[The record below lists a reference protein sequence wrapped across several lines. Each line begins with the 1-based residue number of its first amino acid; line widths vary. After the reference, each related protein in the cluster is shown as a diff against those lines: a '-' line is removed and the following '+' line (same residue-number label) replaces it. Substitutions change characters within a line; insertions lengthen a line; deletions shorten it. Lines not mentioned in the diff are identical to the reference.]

1 MIYIKISVNVRVLKE
16 MNIRFNIFL
25 GGIILLFKTKLEL
38 LIFIIC
44 VMPVMA
50 ISNLNYFNIKY
61 NKKLFGVSGVRTQDF
76 YTKYI
81 NTFTLIFIA
90 IELNNFG
97 GMYTYISFILTY
109 IICAKLDRLY
119 REKFEKIL
127 KQGDKEIQKY
137 LKKNQRLTLKS
148 WLNIKIKCFK
158 NGYEDSLEVFKFKFK
173 LSVVII
179 MTYILLKNFNIIAGM
194 IKR

>member
-1 MIYIKISVNVRVLKE
+1 M
-16 MNIRFNIFL
+16 FN
-25 GGIILLFKTKLEL
+25 TKLEL
-38 LIFIIC
+38 LTFIIAAIFI
-44 VMPVMA
+44 MM

-61 NKKLFGVSGVRTQDF
+61 NNKFFGISGVRTEDF

-97 GMYTYISFILTY
+97 GIYTYISFILTY

-119 REKFEKIL
+119 RDKFEKVL

-137 LKKNQRLTLKS
+137 LKKNKTLTLKV
-148 WLNIKIKCFK
+148 WFRIRIKCFK
-158 NGYEDSLEVFKFKFK
+158 EGYKDSFEVFKFKFK
-173 LSVVII
+173 LGIKII
-179 MTYILLKNFNIIAGM
+179 FIYILFRNFNTIMEVLLKWYMDIVEFQLKLK
-194 IKR
+194 I